1 MEDIER
7 LRNQLRIP
15 KWQVFG
21 GSWGST
27 LGMAYAE
34 TYPSAVTELVLRGKT
49 HTIIAGIWV
58 AFFQERRQ
66 WSCGQGSSCCASQS
80 SNSTV
85 SQASQPASLSIPS
98 EASASVRVVP
108 ARVGLGC

>member
-58 AFFQERRQ
+58 AL
-66 WSCGQGSSCCASQS
+66 SGLHSS
-80 SNSTV
+80 
-85 SQASQPASLSIPS
+85 
-98 EASASVRVVP
+98 ESAGNGRAGRDLHAAQVRAPV
-108 ARVGLGC
+108 LL

>member
-1 MEDIER
+1 MACSACLQPLPLPGPLSHRRNRRWHLVEDIER

-49 HTIIAGIWV
+49 DTITAGIWV
-58 AFFQERRQ
+58 AFLAFFQERQ
-66 WSCGQGSSCCASQS
+66 Q
-80 SNSTV
+80 
-85 SQASQPASLSIPS
+85 
-98 EASASVRVVP
+98 
-108 ARVGLGC
+108 